1 MKSLYK
7 TFGVV
12 VSAAL
17 AAMTA
22 SCGDN
27 GVNCGE
33 GTKAVDGSCV
43 PDGTVVCTGGTRFNE
58 GTGTCEVDPNACQDG
73 TVLVDNKCVDP
84 GVVVA
89 DATEAAEPNDDI
101 DPVAAGRIAV
111 PAIGAKGFVIKGCI
125 TPYRDVETDQNGAVV
140 VPAFGKKISRA
151 AWSFT
156 TETAWR

>member
-43 PDGTVVCTGGTRFNE
+43 PDGTVVCTGATRFNAE
-58 GTGTCEVDPNACQDG
+58 KGTCEVDPTACQDG
-73 TVLVDNKCVDP
+73 TVLVDGKCVDP
-84 GVVVA
+84 GVV
-89 DATEAAEPNDDI
+89 AAHQ
-101 DPVAAGRIAV
+101 A
-111 PAIGAKGFVIKGCI
+111 
-125 TPYRDVETDQNGAVV
+125 
-140 VPAFGKKISRA
+140 
-151 AWSFT
+151 
-156 TETAWR
+156 